1 MTTQPLTVLNRRPV
15 QGRWTAAQYIPM
27 MIQLS
32 TTTVVLLKAALGNLT
47 LIALGTINTISL
59 YLWWPVTVKKV
70 KLDFYKQIRDNPSRI
85 SLTVIGI

>member
-1 MTTQPLTVLNRRPV
+1 
-15 QGRWTAAQYIPM
+15 M

-32 TTTVVLLKAALGNLT
+32 TVVLLKAALGNLT

-59 YLWWPVTVKKV
+59 YLWWSVTVKKV

-85 SLTVIGI
+85 SLTINGI

>member
-1 MTTQPLTVLNRRPV
+1 
-15 QGRWTAAQYIPM
+15 M

-32 TTTVVLLKAALGNLT
+32 TTTVVLLKEALGNLT

-70 KLDFYKQIRDNPSRI
+70 KLI
-85 SLTVIGI
+85 LL